1 MGAALPQRHL
11 TRKVPAPQVLL
22 WQLLCQEALGAA
34 LVTSR
39 VALVLMVDVPCLVS
53 VELQQGALPR
63 TWVPKFCVDS
73 ALSVLLKLG
82 LSA

>member
-1 MGAALPQRHL
+1 MLPVGAALPQRHL
-11 TRKVPAPQVLL
+11 TRKVPAPQILL
-22 WQLLCQEALGAA
+22 WQLVCQEALGA
-34 LVTSR
+34 
-39 VALVLMVDVPCLVS
+39 ALVLMVDVPCLVT
-53 VELQQGALPR
+53 VELQQGALPM